1 VSPDA
6 KIKINSK
13 VETPEKAEI
22 KGKSIPGIK
31 NIIAVA
37 SGKGGKI
44 YCNCKFSSIFS

>member
-22 KGKSIPGIK
+22 KGNLFLDIK
-31 NIIAVA
+31 NIIAV
-37 SGKGGKI
+37 SEKEWKI
-44 YCNCKFSSIFS
+44 YCNSKFSSIFS